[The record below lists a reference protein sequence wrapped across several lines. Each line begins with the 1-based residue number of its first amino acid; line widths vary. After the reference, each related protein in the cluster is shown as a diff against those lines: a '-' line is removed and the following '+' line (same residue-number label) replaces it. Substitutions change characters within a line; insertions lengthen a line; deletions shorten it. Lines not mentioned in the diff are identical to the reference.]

1 MKYAK
6 HWLISLDLSNMDDI
20 LIGYSAFLTSVIKPD
35 TITFFHTI
43 ESGPTALEIVEQ
55 FPEISSKEE
64 FDHLIRNELKDK
76 IAGYFDDE
84 SIEIRVVLKEGKP
97 TDQIIEIVQSLE
109 PDLLLMGKKIG
120 YLGEGVIPK
129 RILKYVPCSVL
140 FVPENSRYSLENIL
154 VPVDFSEQT
163 ANAIITADELLNG
176 TEGTITAQHIYHY
189 KAQFFPYILS
199 PEEKKEIDDKIREKL
214 QKFKNQYDLPSNVN
228 YVLSQHKQGNIADV
242 VYHQAM
248 SDQADLII
256 VASKSEKLTSFVR
269 HDFTDKMLDYAFG
282 IPLLIQ
288 KNKEK
293 HQKFLQSLFS

>member
-6 HWLISLDLSNMDDI
+6 HWLVSLDLSNMDDI
-20 LIGYSAFLTSVIKPD
+20 LIGYSAFLTSVIKPE
-35 TITFFHTI
+35 TITFFHTV

-55 FPEISSKEE
+55 FPEINSKEE
-64 FDHLIRNELKDK
+64 FDRLIRNELKDK
-76 IAGYFDDE
+76 ISGYFDDE

-109 PDLLLMGKKIG
+109 PDLLFMGKKIG
-120 YLGEGVIPK
+120 YLGEGVVPK

-140 FVPENSRYSLENIL
+140 FVPENSRYSFKNIL
-154 VPVDFSEQT
+154 VPIDFSEQS
-163 ANAIITADELLNG
+163 ANAIKSADELLNSS
-176 TEGTITAQHIYHY
+176 EETITAQHIYHY
-189 KAQFFPYILS
+189 RAQFFPYILS

-214 QKFKNQYDLPSNVN
+214 QNFKNQYDFPSNVN
-228 YVLSQHKQGNIADV
+228 YVLSQHKQGKIADV

-256 VASKSEKLTSFVR
+256 VASKSKKLTSFVR
-269 HDFTDKMLDYAFG
+269 HDFTDKMADYAFG

-293 HQKFLQSLFS
+293 HQKFLQSFFS

>member
-228 YVLSQHKQGNIADV
+228 YVLSQHKQGKIADV